1 MPDATSQISLHIP
14 RSLRIAVEHAAAD
27 RQVSRTRIW
36 VEAMRMYLAYRS
48 TTESDRVNGTEED
61 GRG

>member
-27 RQVSRTRIW
+27 RQISRTAIW
-36 VEAMRMYLAYRS
+36 IEAMRLYLYHK
-48 TTESDRVNGTEED
+48 TLPPDRVAGTED
-61 GRG
+61 DAHA